1 MTTLQSVTVENVSPA
16 KALPRLQVSDFVCAS
31 SNERCNFSGAFL
43 GWVRFK
49 INQLITNAN
58 LSTTSTAESGSADW
72 TTAFYLTRV
81 DKIRAIL
88 DHGQPLPIGTCFIEF
103 CFVLFFSHFE
113 VNKKIF

>member
-1 MTTLQSVTVENVSPA
+1 MFCIVT
-16 KALPRLQVSDFVCAS
+16 
-31 SNERCNFSGAFL
+31 

-58 LSTTSTAESGSADW
+58 LSTASTVESSSIASADW

-88 DHGQPLPIGTCFIEF
+88 DHGQPLPIGI
-103 CFVLFFSHFE
+103 FVHNFGIFFF
-113 VNKKIF
+113 